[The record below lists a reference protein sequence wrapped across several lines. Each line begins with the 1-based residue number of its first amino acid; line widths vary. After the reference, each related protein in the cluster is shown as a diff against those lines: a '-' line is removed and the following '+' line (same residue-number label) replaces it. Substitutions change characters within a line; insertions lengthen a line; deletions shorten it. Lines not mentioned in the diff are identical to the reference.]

1 MGVVR
6 VTEGIALVRW
16 DGWVAGRMSVDQGVT
31 IGPDNGEVVDVAGA
45 DLGRLFT
52 SVVRVLQAS

>member
-1 MGVVR
+1 
-6 VTEGIALVRW
+6 
-16 DGWVAGRMSVDQGVT
+16 MSVDQGVT